1 MKGIPIKEMEGSSP
15 SSQEPA
21 IHFCPETVESSL
33 MNPVKNKFLSETD
46 GQSVGQEILAIWRN
60 PKVN

>member
-46 GQSVGQEILAIWRN
+46 GQSVGQEILAI
-60 PKVN
+60 